1 MSHNMH
7 GEVRGHLEVFWWF
20 LPLGR
25 GDWIQLVSCVA
36 NTFMGCLVG
45 LCVLIIM
52 IRI

>member
-25 GDWIQLVSCVA
+25 GDWIQLVKQTHLWA
-36 NTFMGCLVG
+36 
-45 LCVLIIM
+45 VLWGSVSL
-52 IRI
+52 